1 MTAIADLPDI
11 RPSLLL
17 DFANSGR
24 VDPRIECTR
33 ASSATCF
40 GPDGK
45 LRTVPANTPRID
57 YDPATGKCLGLLVE
71 EARTNYLKY
80 SADFSQNVWA
90 KIRSSIALNSAGVK
104 APDGS
109 IAYKLVEDSST
120 SNTHNIGQHL
130 RLEPNTEY
138 TFSAFI
144 KAAERQYAF
153 MSVGNFVTQENPQA
167 LRINLVTG
175 SVLGGAEGRYKIT
188 KLQDGWFIVS
198 SMFKTAA
205 TISVDSSPNIFTA
218 IDQTPTGST
227 YSGDGVSGS
236 YVGGV
241 QLEVGT
247 FPTSYIPTEGTAV
260 TRAAENISVALP
272 SYTTATIFAAGA
284 SQADYAESSSNANA
298 RRTWFRLYNDYS
310 LDEISVFVGP
320 VSVNAVRRL
329 DTGGASAASI
339 APVASSTGGY
349 VATALSYS
357 SEKSLLKGAAN
368 GVIGGESAYVQYFPY
383 THLSIGSNKGA
394 RQING
399 HIRRIATYE
408 TQLAANQLQRL
419 TA

>member
-33 ASSATCF
+33 ASAATCF

-45 LRTVPANTPRID
+45 LRTVAANVPRID

-120 SNTHNIGQHL
+120 SNTHNINQPL

-144 KAAERQYAF
+144 KAAERQYAV

-205 TISVDSSPNIFTA
+205 TISVDSLPNIFTA
-218 IDQTPTGST
+218 IDQTPTGNT
-227 YSGDGVSGS
+227 YSGDGVSGI

-241 QLEVGT
+241 QLEVGA
-247 FPTSYIPTEGTAV
+247 FPTSYIPTEASAV
-260 TRAAENISVALP
+260 TRGQDYITMALGKDYANVGGVFIRGEIPVLNNNASPKLLRLQNTSVDAYYEIIDTV
-272 SYTTATIFAAGA
+272 SGKSAAGYSSTA
-284 SQADYAESSSNANA
+284 YTFSSSISNGRPTRFKVGLSWRDSNVVFGVDGQSISKAQTQPPVGPLNQLRLFTAINSAN
-298 RRTWFRLYNDYS
+298 RMSCGWVGSVSLYNDY
-310 LDEISVFVGP
+310 I
-320 VSVNAVRRL
+320 
-329 DTGGASAASI
+329 SAAQ
-339 APVASSTGGY
+339 V
-349 VATALSYS
+349 
-357 SEKSLLKGAAN
+357 E
-368 GVIGGESAYVQYFPY
+368 
-383 THLSIGSNKGA
+383 
-394 RQING
+394 
-399 HIRRIATYE
+399 
-408 TQLAANQLQRL
+408 RL